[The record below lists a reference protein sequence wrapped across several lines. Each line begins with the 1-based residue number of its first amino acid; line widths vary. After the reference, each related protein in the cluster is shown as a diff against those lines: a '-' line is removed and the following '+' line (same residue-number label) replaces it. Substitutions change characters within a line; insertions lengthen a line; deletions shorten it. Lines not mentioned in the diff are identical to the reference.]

1 MHPARPQL
9 PSRPCPACG
18 QLVDPLRAPRVVVVP
33 DGPRYLCSDDCRG
46 EFLSSVRTH
55 QLQQR
60 SRPAP
65 VTVPQ
70 RVRDATRPSIILPA
84 PGDASA
90 STSRRPALLDVG
102 EEPVPWPSLVAA
114 VGAVVVAAVARSPLT
129 GGLAALL
136 VTASAALTLRHHAS
150 ARKDIGYLAWAA
162 GPLGAVLAAAG
173 GWVALADD
181 PTRWFGLA
189 GAGVAAAAMAVRAHL
204 DARGRA
210 PVADAVRALLAQL
223 PTRARVPARDA
234 GEGTRYDEVHATEV
248 RAGEVVLVV
257 EGETLGVD
265 GVVQAGEAQ
274 ALLHPGAQTP
284 HSRGPGDPL
293 LAGARITSGALRV
306 RASRVGGERALLRI
320 PRFGLVTGRR
330 AAGMPRLADRIRT
343 IGGLVAVVGAG
354 AGVLLTDAPGL
365 AGALAAAGAVLLAA
379 PLLAAR
385 RAAEAPFVAA
395 AASAAS
401 RGIVFSDARTL
412 DAAGRVNT
420 AALCTTGTVTVAEPE
435 VVEVTPL
442 GDVHVDDL
450 LGMVSGACASVDVP
464 LAHGIERYV
473 RAHGIAPQ
481 MVRRVV
487 HQPGRGLTAFV
498 PGREALVVG
507 NRQLLLDEGISVA
520 VADTAA
526 ARAEE
531 RGETAVFVG
540 LGGRVRAVLAL
551 RDEVRPGARAAVQ
564 RMFDQDIEVVLI
576 SGDHRAT
583 VEALASTLDVQ
594 NVKAELVP
602 EEQGEAVEA
611 LGGSGGNVAAVGFDR
626 RDGRVLAAADVPI
639 FLDAAGGAQGERGIA
654 LATDDV
660 RDAAA
665 ALWIARAARGEAWSG
680 VLLAASAGGLLM
692 AGAALGWVAPAAAA
706 IGALLID
713 GRALLGG
720 ARLLHRVAL
729 RIPLR

>member
-1 MHPARPQL
+1 M
-9 PSRPCPACG
+9 
-18 QLVDPLRAPRVVVVP
+18 DPLRAPRVVVVAN
-33 DGPRYLCSDDCRG
+33 GQRFLCDDDCRD
-46 EFLSSVRTH
+46 EYLASVRTH
-55 QLQQR
+55 QLQQQA
-60 SRPAP
+60 RPAP

-70 RVRDATRPSIILPA
+70 RVRDATRPSIMLPDPA
-84 PGDASA
+84 DAST

-102 EEPVPWPSLVAA
+102 EEPIPWTSLVAA
-114 VGAVVVAAVARSPLT
+114 IGGVVVAAVARAPLT
-129 GGLAALL
+129 GALSALL
-136 VTASAALTLRHHAS
+136 VVASATLTLRHHAS
-150 ARKDIGYLAWAA
+150 AKKDIGYLAWAA
-162 GPLGAVLAAAG
+162 GPLGAALAAAG
-173 GWVALADD
+173 GWVALRAD
-181 PTRWFGLA
+181 PTQWLGLA
-189 GAGVAAAAMAVRAHL
+189 GAGVAAAAMALRAHL

-210 PVADAVRALLAQL
+210 PVADAVRALLAPL
-223 PTRARVPARDA
+223 PTRARIPAREE

-265 GVVQAGEAQ
+265 GVVQAGEAE

-284 HSRGPGDPL
+284 EPRGPGDPM
-293 LAGARITSGALRV
+293 LAGAKVTSGALRV
-306 RASRVGGERALLRI
+306 RASRVGAERALLRI

-354 AGVLLTDAPGL
+354 AGVLLTDEPGL

-401 RGIVFSDARTL
+401 RGIVFSDGRTL
-412 DAAGRVNT
+412 DAAGRVTT
-420 AALCTTGTVTVAEPE
+420 AVLCTTGTVTVADPE

-442 GDVHVDDL
+442 GDTDTRDL
-450 LGMVSGACASVDVP
+450 LGMVAGACGSVDVP
-464 LAHGIERYV
+464 FAKGIERYGK
-473 RAHGIAPQ
+473 AHGIDAR

-520 VADTAA
+520 VADSAA
-526 ARAEE
+526 SRAEE

-583 VEALASTLDVQ
+583 VEALARTLDVQ

-611 LGGSGGNVAAVGFDR
+611 LRGSGGNVAAVGFDR
-626 RDGRVLAAADVPI
+626 SDGEVLAAADVPI

-665 ALWIARAARGEAWSG
+665 ALWIARAARQEAWRG

-692 AGAALGWVAPAAAA
+692 AGSALGWVAPVAAA

-713 GRALLGG
+713 GRTLLGG